1 MEKGGWILEQASQG
15 SDKDTNHARFQ
26 ELFRQHS
33 YNMLWFLGGPLWS
46 LDSDSVILVCP
57 FQLRILYDWKIF
69 TQPQLK
75 ADCQFQC
82 LITFT
87 IKKKKK
93 KKKISYLSLFL
104 FFVIVLDEIS
114 YISEYTHRLLSFHC
128 DPLTYTVFFISSRCV
143 FIHLGVDP
151 LECSVF

>member
-57 FQLRILYDWKIF
+57 FQLGILYDWKIF
-69 TQPQLK
+69 TQPQLLWLPICVWLPSLLK
-75 ADCQFQC
+75 E
-82 LITFT
+82 
-87 IKKKKK
+87 KKKEN
-93 KKKISYLSLFL
+93 SYLSLFL
-104 FFVIVLDEIS
+104 FFIIVLGEIS
-114 YISEYTHRLLSFHC
+114 YISEYTRCLLSFHY
-128 DPLTYTVFFISSRCV
+128 DPLTYTVFFIHSRCL
-143 FIHLGVDP
+143 FIHLGMDP